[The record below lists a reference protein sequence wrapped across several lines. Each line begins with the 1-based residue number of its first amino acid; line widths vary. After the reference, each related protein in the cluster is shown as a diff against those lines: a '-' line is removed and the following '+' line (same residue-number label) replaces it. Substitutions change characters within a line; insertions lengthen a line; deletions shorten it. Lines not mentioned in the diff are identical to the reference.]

1 MLSHFYIS
9 SGLCNVN
16 PVDPHYLAGF
26 KPDLSGEYVPR
37 PLLIPAMEICT
48 ADVVDFLIRFGAD
61 LSSHY
66 DGMLSLYVLKCYV
79 AIKIGCCF

>member
-1 MLSHFYIS
+1 M
-9 SGLCNVN
+9 N

-66 DGMLSLYVLKCYV
+66 DGMLSLYVLLCSFSYLKQTFFHFFV
-79 AIKIGCCF
+79 IVM

>member
-1 MLSHFYIS
+1 M
-9 SGLCNVN
+9 N

-66 DGMLSLYVLKCYV
+66 DGMLSLYVLKRYV
-79 AIKIGCCF
+79 AIRIGCSLSYLKQTFFISLSL